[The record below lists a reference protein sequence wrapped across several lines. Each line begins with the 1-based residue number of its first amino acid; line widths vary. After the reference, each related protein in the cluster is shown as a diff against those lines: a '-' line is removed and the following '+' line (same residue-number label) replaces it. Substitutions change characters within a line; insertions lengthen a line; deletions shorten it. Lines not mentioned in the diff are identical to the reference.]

1 MSTRILALC
10 LSLALTPTLGAAQ
23 VAAAAPE
30 APVAAVTPVAPVAP
44 IVTAVAAAPGPAN
57 AAPVALAAQAAQAS
71 TPQPA
76 QAPQPAATPGP
87 ARDRGERSAERL
99 QIERERAS
107 AEADR
112 RRASEQSKG
121 VNVRID
127 ATVIE
132 SRGEQVTGRKMLT
145 VTLVDGEWGSVRSS
159 QQVPVHPKGSA
170 PSVFSYRASPLNMD
184 ARAFL
189 RDDGRI
195 KVALTLEY
203 SGLPAE
209 QGSASDQQPEAVV
222 PGAVDNGIKQ
232 NVTVVLESGKPLV
245 VAQSSDA
252 VGDRRVALELKATV
266 LK

>member
-1 MSTRILALC
+1 MSPRILALC

-30 APVAAVTPVAPVAP
+30 APVAAVTPVAPVA
-44 IVTAVAAAPGPAN
+44 AVAAAPGPAN